1 MKNLKSYK
9 SYFILVL
16 QFVFFNITYA
26 QSVLNDNFFLN
37 CKQSTDKTI
46 LQCDYR
52 QIAPEPLLGISAK
65 SGDTILPVTEDFTYP
80 KQGGITAILFLI
92 DTSDPARQN
101 VIQKNIQHVKDFL
114 KSTGEQHRF
123 GLASFDSKLRIEAPI
138 GSTPE
143 QIAIAVQKLR
153 ATGKTTELYRSMLQA
168 IKLFEHIDADRK
180 SIFLFS
186 DGLAEDKAYFH
197 KDVASAA
204 RTAGVVVTSFG
215 YPRSISQSVSLQTLR
230 RISEETGGTF
240 LEADNNFDLPQ
251 GFTNQPY
258 NSIDNGGQITIKL
271 QQLFSKVTSA
281 DNQLILTFETDTRET
296 AVSIPIS
303 IPYEPIQKL
312 IETKVVQVPLTPQSH
327 TGQSPIKIVTVQS
340 PQEKTFGTWLW
351 YGIPVALLVLI
362 LLTIA
367 TFFITLKR
375 PGAKQ
380 EKGKTDFYDF
390 KPYAYLVVQDET
402 KQRYPIIR
410 TTCRIGRSKDNEL
423 TLRDSSISR
432 RHAEIHRDKGDVF
445 TLIDLDSLNGVY
457 VNNEKIKKHRLHEG
471 DILEIGDVI
480 LRFTLHSVAYEMEE
494 STVVQNTKVPMTH

>member
-1 MKNLKSYK
+1 MHDDEQESP
-9 SYFILVL
+9 I
-16 QFVFFNITYA
+16 
-26 QSVLNDNFFLN
+26 
-37 CKQSTDKTI
+37 
-46 LQCDYR
+46 R
-52 QIAPEPLLGISAK
+52 QP
-65 SGDTILPVTEDFTYP
+65 
-80 KQGGITAILFLI
+80 
-92 DTSDPARQN
+92 DPAWFREDARY
-101 VIQKNIQHVKDFL
+101 NIH
-114 KSTGEQHRF
+114 
-123 GLASFDSKLRIEAPI
+123 
-138 GSTPE
+138 
-143 QIAIAVQKLR
+143 
-153 ATGKTTELYRSMLQA
+153 
-168 IKLFEHIDADRK
+168 ADRAGRA
-180 SIFLFS
+180 
-186 DGLAEDKAYFH
+186 DATAAAEGPGAASN
-197 KDVASAA
+197 VASSFGASATRSGNAGCSPFVDASSGAVAA
-204 RTAGVVVTSFG
+204 SCLFPPIDGCTARRAAGVVFTSFG

-312 IETKVVQVPLTPQSH
+312 IETKIVQVPSTPQSH
-327 TGQSPIKIVTVQS
+327 TSQSPIKIVTVQS

-390 KPYAYLVVQDET
+390 KPYAYLVVNHRNSGCET
-402 KQRYPIIR
+402 
-410 TTCRIGRSKDNEL
+410 TS
-423 TLRDSSISR
+423 
-432 RHAEIHRDKGDVF
+432 F
-445 TLIDLDSLNGVY
+445 
-457 VNNEKIKKHRLHEG
+457 
-471 DILEIGDVI
+471 
-480 LRFTLHSVAYEMEE
+480 
-494 STVVQNTKVPMTH
+494 QNCS